1 MDPPLEQIQKL
12 QLLLLKHDIHLFPQ
26 GFENSQE
33 KIEELIQILKE
44 DEEFNDNLQT
54 EINKFL
60 SIDPQQFKQI
70 LDYDTHMGVYKEYDN
85 KLLEYKKFQEKVKE
99 VQNKITQAQKDIPNS
114 QAYIHNYLIRD
125 QDRVQLLE
133 EQKVYVQLNQIKDQ
147 AIQEIYNLDKR
158 HIAEVKAFSNPP
170 QAVQRVAEIIV
181 SLCNNTTN
189 QNNSWTQFKRLLA
202 NPSEFTTK
210 LNYKFKI
217 EDVSTNPLRIAR
229 QVFEGLNADQC
240 NRCSQCAHTLYKWSQ
255 YQFQIIDILNTYRAG
270 VKELLKHK
278 KAKKLQENLLEN
290 KERVITLSQNVEELS
305 ANKQPQILDKED
317 KAIKVIATVKWFD
330 ELQIIIKPQQY
341 GIKITNYLI
350 KFLQQQQCPNNE
362 IDSLIEEVMTKINPN
377 YTILFDE
384 TPQEPYKF
392 PLILN
397 QLINENDNLNK
408 LAKETILKVRN
419 PIQFYNN
426 VKDLNCFKD
435 WATVTKI
442 HSLVYQIYFNVQR
455 YSVELLSETLGL
467 IYQAINLLPNQIQ
480 FTVHPILRILH
491 VGAEIERKAVLGI
504 IKHIKG
510 KSKINIQHQPQLK
523 FREMPLM
530 DYLINSYLEDNQNK
544 NKIKFNEQ
552 QLEAIK
558 ELIIKEKLE
567 IDETIE
573 NIIQNYE
580 IISKSKEYYNEVN
593 KGIENIKFKIQENKD
608 QIVNLKNQV
617 IQYNDFQN
625 KLRVP
630 YNDLLKEKKCLEDQL
645 KVLKDKDLIIK
656 EKIDKQ
662 KKSLNRPIH
671 HGIKI
676 NELGFFKGLSKFDPI
691 TYFASKITLIQLG
704 IYSFTP
710 DMIKQIG
717 SQTSVKKLTKLTV
730 NTLTIDQYDY
740 LQKLLLEFNQNN
752 TLQRAHNKAIQNLIR
767 RPYRIFQLAQLL
779 YNNNQT
785 FVQRTDLL
793 QKQRVIKNKLSII
806 NQMKLDLDQ
815 QVLSGLEDRIK
826 QIRKEIELREDE
838 DNQTTA
844 NVDQFND
851 LQKLEGLIKEIEQF
865 DTINLCIQLIYQNFT
880 SNQSEV
886 QITKQLQQQLQ
897 ILTQIQFQQIPKGLQ
912 KQLDKYN
919 LLFKY
924 LQEQY
929 RNNQVE
935 LKSIYDNK
943 GLFNQFKQPLVVDAL
958 TYWSY
963 YNKTAKTNINILI
976 GIYSY
981 QLFYYD
987 FGHQVQAICVQPE
1000 HYLIDHQTNINYQIR
1015 VLYEILDTKYGSLT
1029 LSVILQF
1036 LKQVKNVQSKI
1047 GSIYDILDYQ
1057 INIEAQN
1064 EIEFKEFQQEA
1075 EGMLNCQIKE
1085 FLGQHQRNYLDRSS
1099 QSKYILMKIKI

>member
-1 MDPPLEQIQKL
+1 MDSPLEQIQKL

-33 KIEELIQILKE
+33 KIEEIIQIIKE
-44 DEEFNDNLQT
+44 DEEFNDNLKT
-54 EINKFL
+54 EINKFI
-60 SIDPQQFKQI
+60 SIEPQQFKQI
-70 LDYDTHMGVYKEYDN
+70 LDYHRGIYKEYDN
-85 KLLEYKKFQEKVKE
+85 ELLEY
-99 VQNKITQAQKDIPNS
+99 IDD
-114 QAYIHNYLIRD
+114 YLIRD

-133 EQKVYVQLNQIKDQ
+133 GVFVQLNQIKSQ
-147 AIQEIYNLDKR
+147 AIQEVYNLDNR
-158 HIAEVKAFSNPP
+158 HITQVKAFNNPP
-170 QAVQRVAEIIV
+170 QAALRVAEIIV
-181 SLCNNTTN
+181 LLCNNTED
-189 QNNSWTQFKRLLA
+189 QNNVRTQFYQLQA
-202 NPSEFTTK
+202 NLIEFRTK
-210 LNYKFKI
+210 LTQFKI
-217 EDVSTNPLRIAR
+217 EDVNPNPLRIAR
-229 QVFEGLNADQC
+229 QIFEGLIADQC
-240 NRCSQCAHTLYKWSQ
+240 FRYNQQVCALYKWSQ
-255 YQFQIIDILNTYRAG
+255 YQFQIADIINNYEAG
-270 VKELLKHK
+270 IQELLKHK
-278 KAKKLQENLLEN
+278 KALKLQENLQLI
-290 KERVITLSQNVEELS
+290 KERINNKNVQELQT
-305 ANKQPQILDKED
+305 NKQPQILDKED
-317 KAIKVIATVKWFD
+317 QAIKVIATVKWFD
-330 ELQIIIKPQQY
+330 ELQIILKPQQY
-341 GIKITNYLI
+341 GIKITNYII
-350 KFLQQQQCPNNE
+350 KFLYQQKCPNNK
-362 IDSLIEEVMTKINPN
+362 IDSLIEEVMTNIYPN
-377 YTILFDE
+377 YTILYDE
-384 TPQEPYKF
+384 TPQEPYIY
-392 PLILN
+392 PMILN
-397 QLINENDNLNK
+397 HLINENDNFYK
-408 LAKETILKVRN
+408 LAKEIILKVRN
-419 PIQFYNN
+419 PIQLYNN
-426 VKDLNCFKD
+426 VKELNCLID
-435 WATVTKI
+435 QATVTEI
-442 HSLVYQIYFNVQR
+442 HSLVYQIYFNVQK

-467 IYQAINLLPNQIQ
+467 LHQAINILPNQIQ

-510 KSKINIQHQPQLK
+510 KSKVNIQHQAQLK

-558 ELIIKEKLE
+558 DLIIKEKLE

-580 IISKSKEYYNEVN
+580 IIQKSKEYYNEVN

-662 KKSLNRPIH
+662 KKTLNRPIH
-671 HGIKI
+671 QGIKI

-710 DMIKQIG
+710 DMIKHIG

-752 TLQRAHNKAIQNLIR
+752 TLQRAQNKAIQNLIR
-767 RPYRIFQLAQLL
+767 RPYRIFYLVQLL

-785 FVQRTDLL
+785 FVERTDLL

-826 QIRKEIELREDE
+826 QIKKEIELREDR

-851 LQKLEGLIKEIEQF
+851 SQQLERLIKEIESF
-865 DTINLCIQLIYQNFT
+865 DIINLCIQFIHQNFT
-880 SNQSEV
+880 SNFSEV
-886 QITKQLQQQLQ
+886 QITKQLEQQLQ
-897 ILTQIQFQQIPKGLQ
+897 ILTQIQFQQIPKGLL
-912 KQLDKYN
+912 KQLDKFN
-919 LLFKY
+919 LLLMY

-929 RNNQVE
+929 KNNQVFVQLIYIATSRRGTNLLE
-935 LKSIYDNK
+935 LLQQNCKD
-943 GLFNQFKQPLVVDAL
+943 
-958 TYWSY
+958 
-963 YNKTAKTNINILI
+963 NINILI

-981 QLFYYD
+981 QLFYND
-987 FGHQVQAICVQPE
+987 FGPQVQAICVQPE
-1000 HYLIDHQTNINYQIR
+1000 HYLIDHNINYQIR
-1015 VLYEILDTKYGSLT
+1015 VLYEILNIKYGSLT

-1047 GSIYDILDYQ
+1047 GSIYYILDYQ

-1064 EIEFKEFQQEA
+1064 EIEFKEFSQEA
-1075 EGMLNCQIKE
+1075 EGMLNFWIKE
-1085 FLGQHQRNYLDRSS
+1085 FA
-1099 QSKYILMKIKI
+1099 I